1 MLRMLSSKPKLSWCC
16 FGDFNELLEVQDK
29 KGRVPRDQN
38 LMENFHEVL
47 DVCGFFYLGYS
58 CLDFT
63 WKRRRRGE
71 LIWERLDIGE
81 ANYECLTKFPTSME
95 RHLNCFTSNH
105 HPILMSLD
113 AGGEHNKWHRKPFR
127 FKAMWVTDSG
137 CKDTISRA

>member
-58 CLDFT
+58 C
-63 WKRRRRGE
+63 R
-71 LIWERLDIGE
+71 
-81 ANYECLTKFPTSME
+81 
-95 RHLNCFTSNH
+95 
-105 HPILMSLD
+105 ILLGKGDEGVS
-113 AGGEHNKWHRKPFR
+113 
-127 FKAMWVTDSG
+127 
-137 CKDTISRA
+137 